1 MSAQPDLIQR
11 NTAAAAGLALVAL
24 LSNGPLTAHAE
35 QPDQSTRPQAAPAAS
50 LEGSAWLLESIPG
63 QRAVLA
69 PAPTLRLEAGRI
81 SGSDGCNRYSAPV
94 QVKGSSFRVSQPGP
108 STLMSCPPRQMR
120 QAESFRAAL
129 GSARRYRLRNGRLEL
144 LATGDRP
151 VARFRPQPQEIAG
164 GLWIV
169 TGINNGR
176 QGVVSTLAGT
186 TLSLELN
193 SRGRLSG
200 TAGCNRYA
208 AAVQLGKGTLR
219 VEPPAATRRICSRP
233 RGVMEQEIQ
242 FLSALESAG
251 QWRIEGERLE
261 LRRPDGALAVTLRR
275 AGTP

>member
-1 MSAQPDLIQR
+1 MSAQPDVIQR
-11 NTAAAAGLALVAL
+11 NTPAAASLALGAL
-24 LSNGPLTAHAE
+24 LGFSSLPAHA
-35 QPDQSTRPQAAPAAS
+35 QPDHSPRSKAAPAAT

-63 QRAVLA
+63 QRAVLP

-94 QVKGSSFRVSQPGP
+94 QVKGSSFRVNQPGP
-108 STLMSCPPRQMR
+108 STLMACPPRQRR
-120 QAESFRAAL
+120 QAETFRAVL

-144 LATGDRP
+144 LTTGGRP

-164 GLWIV
+164 SVWIV
-169 TGINNGR
+169 TGFNNGR
-176 QGVVSTLAGT
+176 QAVVSTLAGS
-186 TLSLELN
+186 TLSLELK
-193 SRGRLSG
+193 SRGRLTG

-208 AAVQLGKGTLR
+208 AAVQLGEGTLK
-219 VEPPAATRRICSRP
+219 VKPPVATRRICSQP
-233 RGVMEQEIQ
+233 RGVMEQEVQ

-251 QWRIEGERLE
+251 QWRIEAERLE